1 MRNVMSKKKRPDE
14 QEYELVE
21 HTATRKAIGDRT
33 LRSVNEAPQFRVQK
47 LVVMDAL
54 MELRGK
60 LKEAGGD
67 SIPTY
72 NDILIKVAAGTL
84 RDFPRLN
91 AWWDEAGLKLLTNI
105 NIGFAVDTED
115 GVMLPTVLNAD
126 TKSLAEIAAET
137 AELIDLARRGR
148 LRATLQMG
156 AGFTVSNI
164 GPTGIDVFDAII
176 SPPQTGILA
185 VGSIMPRPIVE
196 NGDIVVRNTMWASL
210 TIDHRSVDGADGA
223 RFLAQLAEALQY
235 PQDAV

>member
-1 MRNVMSKKKRPDE
+1 MTASKRPDE

-21 HTATRKAIGDRT
+21 HTRTRKAIGDRT
-33 LRSVNEAPQFRVQK
+33 LQSVNEAPQFRVQK
-47 LVVMDAL
+47 LVVTDAL
-54 MELRGK
+54 MELRSG
-60 LKEAGGD
+60 LKESGGD
-67 SIPTY
+67 VIPTY
-72 NDILIKVAAGTL
+72 NDILLKVVAVTL

-91 AWWDEAGLKLLTNI
+91 AWWDEAGLKLLRNI
-105 NIGFAVDTED
+105 NVGFAVDTED

-126 TKSLAEIAAET
+126 TKSLAEIAGET
-137 AELIDLARRGR
+137 AELVALARRGR

-156 AGFTVSNI
+156 AGFTLSNI

-196 NGDIVVRNTMWASL
+196 NGEIVVRNTMWASL

-223 RFLAQLAEALQY
+223 RFLAQLAEALQC
-235 PQDAV
+235 PQDVL